1 MSFPPSRGNLLFLA
15 IMKLLIIYFLVLGF
29 ICIRDLFKVKNFDDY
44 VVAGRKQSSPFVF
57 MSLMA
62 TVLGASAT
70 VGIAARAESIGFAAF
85 WWLGVGAIGFWF
97 QAAFL
102 SKPVHDLDVRTLP
115 EIAEKTVG
123 KTGRKLVAFI
133 IAISWIGI
141 IAAQFAA
148 VAGFIG
154 LVLGHDAGTQSVL
167 ITAVIVIVYTLLGG
181 QLSVVRTDALQFGIL
196 TLGFFAVA
204 IYLFGGFSGA
214 ETAAIANGTSAI
226 ANGNAAIANDTV
238 AHSAGLATF
247 GDFSL
252 LNEKFSFAD
261 LAMMLFTVGGAYF
274 LGPDVI
280 SRNLV
285 AKDST
290 SARKAVIIGSFAIF
304 VFSVVIVLL
313 GMWAATYAPNADG
326 TSVNPLF
333 RLASGVLPLP
343 LAALLSVG
351 LLSALLSSADTCL
364 INSAAIFGS
373 DILNTRRISVV
384 RLLVVAIG
392 IIATYLALQGK
403 DIIGLLTMA
412 YSVYT
417 PGIVAPLAVAI
428 IAHKKFSI
436 KKSLW
441 YAGVVVGG
449 LFGLIPAI
457 LASTAK
463 IATPAY
469 IPHIGIAISLAFAL
483 ASLKRKKA

>member
-1 MSFPPSRGNLLFLA
+1 
-15 IMKLLIIYFLVLGF
+15 MKLLLIYFFVLGF

-85 WWLGVGAIGFWF
+85 WWLAVGAIGFWF

-123 KTGRKLVAFI
+123 KTGRKLVALI
-133 IAISWIGI
+133 IAVSWIGI

-196 TLGFFAVA
+196 TLGFFAAAV
-204 IYLFGGFSGA
+204 YLFGGFSGA
-214 ETAAIANGTSAI
+214 ENAALQAAENLAASSSTA
-226 ANGNAAIANDTV
+226 GNA
-238 AHSAGLATF
+238 GLTTF
-247 GDFSL
+247 GNFNL
-252 LNEKFSFAD
+252 LNEKFGASD
-261 LAMMLFTVGGAYF
+261 LAIMLFTIGGAYF

-285 AKDST
+285 AKDAT
-290 SARKAVIIGSFAIF
+290 SARKAVVAGSFAIL
-304 VFSVVIVLL
+304 VFSVIIVLL
-313 GMWAATYAPNADG
+313 GMWAATYAPATAG
-326 TSVNPLF
+326 SATNPLI

-384 RLLVVAIG
+384 RISVVVIG

-428 IAHKKFSI
+428 IAHKEFKV
-436 KKSLW
+436 KKTLW
-441 YAGVVVGG
+441 YAGVIIGG

-463 IATPAY
+463 IQSPAY
-469 IPHIGIAISLAFAL
+469 LPLVGIAISLAFAL
-483 ASLKRKKA
+483 ASLKKK

>member
-1 MSFPPSRGNLLFLA
+1 
-15 IMKLLIIYFLVLGF
+15 MKLLIIYFLVLGF
-29 ICIRDLFKVKNFDDY
+29 ICVRDWFKVKNFDDY

-123 KTGRKLVAFI
+123 KTGRKLVALI
-133 IAISWIGI
+133 IAVSWIGI

-154 LVLGHDAGTQSVL
+154 LVLGHDAGTQAVL
-167 ITAVIVIVYTLLGG
+167 ITAVIVVVYTLLGG

-196 TLGFFAVA
+196 TLGFFAAA

-214 ETAAIANGTSAI
+214 EIATSGIAATANETAAP
-226 ANGNAAIANDTV
+226 
-238 AHSAGLATF
+238 SAGLATF
-247 GDFSL
+247 GNFSL
-252 LNEKFSFAD
+252 LNEKFGFAD

-285 AKDST
+285 AKDS
-290 SARKAVIIGSFAIF
+290 SAARKAVVAGSFAIL

-313 GMWAATYAPNADG
+313 GMWAATYTPNAAG
-326 TSVNPLF
+326 SAVNPLF

-392 IIATYLALQGK
+392 VIATFLALQGK
-403 DIIGLLTMA
+403 DIIGLLMMA

-428 IAHKKFSI
+428 IAHKKFNV

-441 YAGVVVGG
+441 YAGVCAGG
-449 LFGLIPAI
+449 LFGLVPAI
-457 LASTAK
+457 LATAK
-463 IATPAY
+463 ISTPAY
-469 IPHIGIAISLAFAL
+469 LPHIGIAVSLVFALISL
-483 ASLKRKKA
+483 RQKKTEI

>member
-1 MSFPPSRGNLLFLA
+1 MKILL
-15 IMKLLIIYFLVLGF
+15 IYFLVLGF

-133 IAISWIGI
+133 IAVSWIGI

-167 ITAVIVIVYTLLGG
+167 ITAIIVIVYTLLGG

-196 TLGFFAVA
+196 TLGFFAAAV
-204 IYLFGGFSGA
+204 YLFGGFSGA
-214 ETAAIANGTSAI
+214 ETSV
-226 ANGNAAIANDTV
+226 NAVEST
-238 AHSAGLATF
+238 SAGLATF
-247 GDFSL
+247 GNFNL
-252 LNEKFSFAD
+252 LNEKFDFAD

-285 AKDST
+285 AKNST
-290 SARKAVIIGSFAIF
+290 AARKAVVAGSFAILL
-304 VFSVVIVLL
+304 FSVIIVLL
-313 GMWAATYAPNADG
+313 GMWAATYSPNVNG
-326 TSVNPLF
+326 PVNPLF

-343 LAALLSVG
+343 LAALLSIG

-392 IIATYLALQGK
+392 IIATFLALQGK

-428 IAHKKFSI
+428 IAHKKFNI

-441 YAGVVVGG
+441 YAGVCLGG

-457 LASTAK
+457 FATAK

-469 IPHIGIAISLAFAL
+469 LPHVGIAISLVFAL
-483 ASLKRKKA
+483 ASLKRK

>member
-1 MSFPPSRGNLLFLA
+1 
-15 IMKLLIIYFLVLGF
+15 MKLLLIYFFVLGF

-85 WWLGVGAIGFWF
+85 WWLAVGTIGFWF

-123 KTGRKLVAFI
+123 KTGRKLVALI
-133 IAISWIGI
+133 IAVSWIGI

-196 TLGFFAVA
+196 TLGFFAAAV
-204 IYLFGGFSGA
+204 YLFGGFSGA
-214 ETAAIANGTSAI
+214 E
-226 ANGNAAIANDTV
+226 NAALQAAGNLT
-238 AHSAGLATF
+238 ASSSTAGNAGLATF
-247 GDFSL
+247 GNFNL
-252 LNEKFSFAD
+252 LNEKFGASD
-261 LAMMLFTVGGAYF
+261 LAIMLFTIGGAYF

-285 AKDST
+285 AKNAT
-290 SARKAVIIGSFAIF
+290 SARKAVVAGSFAILA
-304 VFSVVIVLL
+304 FSVIIVLL
-313 GMWAATYAPNADG
+313 GMWAATYAPATAG
-326 TSVNPLF
+326 STTNPLF

-384 RLLVVAIG
+384 RISVVVIG

-428 IAHKKFSI
+428 IAHKKFKV
-436 KKSLW
+436 KKTLW
-441 YAGVVVGG
+441 YAGVIIGG

-463 IATPAY
+463 IQSPAY
-469 IPHIGIAISLAFAL
+469 LPLVGIAISLVFAL
-483 ASLKRKKA
+483 ASLKRKN

>member
-1 MSFPPSRGNLLFLA
+1 
-15 IMKLLIIYFLVLGF
+15 MKLLIIYFFVLGF
-29 ICIRDLFKVKNFDDY
+29 ICVRDLFKVKNFDDY

-85 WWLGVGAIGFWF
+85 WWLAVGAIGFWF

-123 KTGRKLVAFI
+123 KTGRKLVALI
-133 IAISWIGI
+133 IAVSWIGI

-196 TLGFFAVA
+196 TLGFFAAA

-214 ETAAIANGTSAI
+214 ENAVLQTASGFANGTAADSASNF
-226 ANGNAAIANDTV
+226 ANGTAAQST
-238 AHSAGLATF
+238 GLATF
-247 GDFSL
+247 GNFNL
-252 LNEKFSFAD
+252 LNEKFGIAD
-261 LAMMLFTVGGAYF
+261 LAIMLFTIGGAYF

-285 AKDST
+285 AKDSS
-290 SARKAVIIGSFAIF
+290 SARKAVVAGSFAILA
-304 VFSVVIVLL
+304 FSVIIVML
-313 GMWAATYAPNADG
+313 GMWAATYAPNAAG

-384 RLLVVAIG
+384 RISVVVIG

-428 IAHKKFSI
+428 IAHKNFKF
-436 KKSLW
+436 KKTLW
-441 YAGVVVGG
+441 YAGVIIGG

-463 IATPAY
+463 IQSPAY
-469 IPHIGIAISLAFAL
+469 LPLIGIAISLVFAL
-483 ASLKRKKA
+483 TSLKKK

>member
-1 MSFPPSRGNLLFLA
+1 MKILL
-15 IMKLLIIYFLVLGF
+15 IYFLVLGF

-167 ITAVIVIVYTLLGG
+167 ITAIIVIVYTLLGG

-196 TLGFFAVA
+196 TLGFFAAA
-204 IYLFGGFSGA
+204 IYLFGGFSGMEIA
-214 ETAAIANGTSAI
+214 PSGIAASTNGTAAIANGTAAHSAI
-226 ANGNAAIANDTV
+226 ATT
-238 AHSAGLATF
+238 SAGLATF

-290 SARKAVIIGSFAIF
+290 SARKAVVIGSFAIL

-313 GMWAATYAPNADG
+313 GMWAATYAPNAAG

-384 RLLVVAIG
+384 RLIVIAIG

-428 IAHKKFSI
+428 IAHKKFNI

-441 YAGVVVGG
+441 YAGVCVGG

-469 IPHIGIAISLAFAL
+469 IPHIGIAVSLVFAL
-483 ASLKRKKA
+483 ASVRKK

>member
-1 MSFPPSRGNLLFLA
+1 
-15 IMKLLIIYFLVLGF
+15 MKLLLIYFFVLGF

-123 KTGRKLVAFI
+123 KTGRKLVALI
-133 IAISWIGI
+133 IAVSWIGI

-196 TLGFFAVA
+196 TLGFFAAAV
-204 IYLFGGFSGA
+204 YLFGGFSGF
-214 ETAAIANGTSAI
+214 E
-226 ANGNAAIANDTV
+226 NAAHSAGLAASSSTAN
-238 AHSAGLATF
+238 SAGLATF
-247 GDFSL
+247 GNFNL
-252 LNEKFSFAD
+252 LNEKFGASD
-261 LAMMLFTVGGAYF
+261 LAIMLFTIGGAYF

-285 AKDST
+285 AKDAT
-290 SARKAVIIGSFAIF
+290 SARKAVVAGSFAILA
-304 VFSVVIVLL
+304 FSVIIVLL
-313 GMWAATYAPNADG
+313 GMWAATYAPA
-326 TSVNPLF
+326 TASSATNPLF

-384 RLLVVAIG
+384 RISVVVIG

-428 IAHKKFSI
+428 IAHKKFKV
-436 KKSLW
+436 KKTLW
-441 YAGVVVGG
+441 YAGVIIGG

-463 IATPAY
+463 IQSPAY
-469 IPHIGIAISLAFAL
+469 LPLVGIAISLAFAL
-483 ASLKRKKA
+483 ASLKKK

>member
-1 MSFPPSRGNLLFLA
+1 
-15 IMKLLIIYFLVLGF
+15 MKLLVIYFLVLGF
-29 ICIRDLFKVKNFDDY
+29 ICVRDLFKVKNFDDY
-44 VVAGRKQSSPFVF
+44 VVAGRRQSAPFVF

-70 VGIAARAESIGFAAF
+70 IGIAARAESIGFAAF

-102 SKPVHDLDVRTLP
+102 SKPIHDLDVRTLP
-115 EIAEKTVG
+115 ELAEKTVG
-123 KTGRKLVAFI
+123 KVGRKLVALI
-133 IAISWIGI
+133 IAVSWIGI

-154 LVLGHDAGTQSVL
+154 LVLGHDAGTLSVV
-167 ITAVIVIVYTLLGG
+167 ITAAIVIVYTLLGG

-196 TLGFFAVA
+196 TLGFVAAAV
-204 IYLFGGFSGA
+204 YLLGGFSGA
-214 ETAAIANGTSAI
+214 ESAAA
-226 ANGNAAIANDTV
+226 D
-238 AHSAGLATF
+238 F
-247 GDFSL
+247 DFSL
-252 LNEKFSFAD
+252 LNEKFGATD

-285 AKDST
+285 AKDAGA
-290 SARKAVIIGSFAIF
+290 ARKAVTVGGFVIL
-304 VFSVVIVLL
+304 VFSVIIVLL
-313 GMWAATYAPNADG
+313 GMWAAQYAPDVTAGVNGSGKTNA
-326 TSVNPLF
+326 LF

-373 DILNTRRISVV
+373 DILNTRRIAVV
-384 RLLVVAIG
+384 RIIVVIVG
-392 IIATYLALQGK
+392 LIAMVLALGGK

-417 PGIVAPLAVAI
+417 PGIVAPLAVAV
-428 IAHKKFSI
+428 IAHKKFEI
-436 KKSLW
+436 KKHFW
-441 YAGVVVGG
+441 YAGVCLGG
-449 LFGLIPAI
+449 LFGLVPAI
-457 LASTAK
+457 LSSTAK

-469 IPHIGIAISLAFAL
+469 LPHIGIAISLILAL
-483 ASLKRKKA
+483 ISLKKRS

>member
-1 MSFPPSRGNLLFLA
+1 
-15 IMKLLIIYFLVLGF
+15 MKLLIIYFLVLGF

-44 VVAGRKQSSPFVF
+44 VIAGRKQSSPFVF

-196 TLGFFAVA
+196 TLGFFAAA

-214 ETAAIANGTSAI
+214 ENAVLQTVQNIVDGAAAIANGTAAHSAI
-226 ANGNAAIANDTV
+226 ATT
-238 AHSAGLATF
+238 SAGLATF

-261 LAMMLFTVGGAYF
+261 LALMLFTVGGAYF

-290 SARKAVIIGSFAIF
+290 SARKAVVIGSFAIL

-313 GMWAATYAPNADG
+313 GMWAATYAPNAAG

-441 YAGVVVGG
+441 YAGVVIGG

-457 LASTAK
+457 LASTIK
-463 IATPAY
+463 VQSPAY

-483 ASLKRKKA
+483 ASLRKKS

>member
-1 MSFPPSRGNLLFLA
+1 
-15 IMKLLIIYFLVLGF
+15 MKLLLIYFFVLGF

-44 VVAGRKQSSPFVF
+44 VVAGRKQSTPFVF

-85 WWLGVGAIGFWF
+85 WWLAVGAIGFWF

-123 KTGRKLVAFI
+123 KTGRKLVALI
-133 IAISWIGI
+133 IAVSWIGI

-196 TLGFFAVA
+196 TLGFFAAAV
-204 IYLFGGFSGA
+204 YLFGGFSGA
-214 ETAAIANGTSAI
+214 ENAALQTAENLAASSSTA
-226 ANGNAAIANDTV
+226 GNA
-238 AHSAGLATF
+238 GLTTF
-247 GDFSL
+247 GNFNL
-252 LNEKFSFAD
+252 LNEKFGASD
-261 LAMMLFTVGGAYF
+261 LAIMLFTIGGAYF

-285 AKDST
+285 AKDAT
-290 SARKAVIIGSFAIF
+290 SARKAVVAGSFAILA
-304 VFSVVIVLL
+304 FSVIIVLL
-313 GMWAATYAPNADG
+313 GMWAATYAPATAG
-326 TSVNPLF
+326 SATNPLF

-384 RLLVVAIG
+384 RISVVVIG

-428 IAHKKFSI
+428 IAHKNS
-436 KKSLW
+436 KSR
-441 YAGVVVGG
+441 
-449 LFGLIPAI
+449 
-457 LASTAK
+457 
-463 IATPAY
+463 
-469 IPHIGIAISLAFAL
+469 
-483 ASLKRKKA
+483 KRSGTQA

>member
-1 MSFPPSRGNLLFLA
+1 
-15 IMKLLIIYFLVLGF
+15 MKLLIIYFLVLGF

-44 VVAGRKQSSPFVF
+44 VIAGRKQSSPFVF

-196 TLGFFAVA
+196 TLGFFAAA

-214 ETAAIANGTSAI
+214 ENAVLQTVQNIVDGATTIANGTA
-226 ANGNAAIANDTV
+226 

-261 LAMMLFTVGGAYF
+261 LALMLFTVGGAYF

-290 SARKAVIIGSFAIF
+290 SARKAVVIGSFAIL

-313 GMWAATYAPNADG
+313 GMWAATYAPNAAG

-373 DILNTRRISVV
+373 DILNTRRISIV
-384 RLLVVAIG
+384 RLLVVVIG

-428 IAHKKFSI
+428 IAHKKFNI

-441 YAGVVVGG
+441 YAGVVIGG

-457 LASTAK
+457 LASTIK
-463 IATPAY
+463 VQSPAY
-469 IPHIGIAISLAFAL
+469 IPHIGIAISLAFTL
-483 ASLKRKKA
+483 ASLKRK

>member
-1 MSFPPSRGNLLFLA
+1 
-15 IMKLLIIYFLVLGF
+15 MKLLIIYFLVLGF

-44 VVAGRKQSSPFVF
+44 VVAGRKQTAPFVF

-85 WWLGVGAIGFWF
+85 WWLAVGAIGFWF

-123 KTGRKLVAFI
+123 KTGRKLVALI
-133 IAISWIGI
+133 IAVSWIGI

-167 ITAVIVIVYTLLGG
+167 ITAGIVIVYTLLGG

-196 TLGFFAVA
+196 TLGFFAAAV
-204 IYLFGGFSGA
+204 YLFGGF
-214 ETAAIANGTSAI
+214 ANGTAV
-226 ANGNAAIANDTV
+226 GTAAHSVVEST
-238 AHSAGLATF
+238 SAGLATF
-247 GDFSL
+247 GNLAL
-252 LNEKFSFAD
+252 LNEKFGFAD
-261 LAMMLFTVGGAYF
+261 LVVMLFTVGGAYF

-285 AKDST
+285 AKDAS
-290 SARKAVIIGSFAIF
+290 SARKAVVAGSFAIL

-313 GMWAATYAPNADG
+313 GMWTATYAPETAHG
-326 TSVNPLF
+326 VGPATNPLF
-333 RLASGVLPLP
+333 RLASDVLPLP

-373 DILNTRRISVV
+373 DILNTRRISIV

-392 IIATYLALQGK
+392 VIATFLALQGK

-428 IAHKKFSI
+428 VSYKKFAI

-441 YAGVVVGG
+441 YAGVCIGG
-449 LFGLIPAI
+449 LFGLVPAI
-457 LASTAK
+457 LASTVK
-463 IATPAY
+463 MQTPSY
-469 IPHIGIAISLAFAL
+469 IPLIGVAVSLVFALISL
-483 ASLKRKKA
+483 KKS

>member
-1 MSFPPSRGNLLFLA
+1 
-15 IMKLLIIYFLVLGF
+15 MKLLIIYFFVLGF
-29 ICIRDLFKVKNFDDY
+29 ICVRDLFKVKNFDDY

-85 WWLGVGAIGFWF
+85 WWLAVGAIGFWF

-123 KTGRKLVAFI
+123 KTGRKLVALI
-133 IAISWIGI
+133 IAVSWIGI

-167 ITAVIVIVYTLLGG
+167 ITAIIVIVYTLLGG

-196 TLGFFAVA
+196 TLGFFAAA

-214 ETAAIANGTSAI
+214 ENAVLQTASGFANGTAAIANET
-226 ANGNAAIANDTV
+226 AAQST
-238 AHSAGLATF
+238 GLATF
-247 GDFSL
+247 GNFNL
-252 LNEKFSFAD
+252 LNEKFGIAD
-261 LAMMLFTVGGAYF
+261 LAMMLFTIGGAYF

-285 AKDST
+285 AKDAT
-290 SARKAVIIGSFAIF
+290 SARKAVVAGSFAILA
-304 VFSVVIVLL
+304 FSVIIVML
-313 GMWAATYAPNADG
+313 GMWAATYAPNAAG

-384 RLLVVAIG
+384 RISVVVIG

-428 IAHKKFSI
+428 IAHKNFKVT
-436 KKSLW
+436 KTLW
-441 YAGVVVGG
+441 YAGVIIGG

-463 IATPAY
+463 IQSPAY
-469 IPHIGIAISLAFAL
+469 LPLIGIAISLVFAL
-483 ASLKRKKA
+483 TSLKKK

>member
-1 MSFPPSRGNLLFLA
+1 
-15 IMKLLIIYFLVLGF
+15 MKLLLIYFFVLGF
-29 ICIRDLFKVKNFDDY
+29 ICVRDWFKVKNFDDY
-44 VVAGRKQSSPFVF
+44 VVAGRRQTAPFVF

-70 VGIAARAESIGFAAF
+70 VGIAARAQSIGFPAF
-85 WWLGVGAIGFWF
+85 WWLGVGAIGFVF

-102 SKPVHDLDVRTLP
+102 SRPVHELDVRTLP
-115 EIAEKTVG
+115 ELAEKTVG

-154 LVLGHDAGTQSVL
+154 LVLGHDAGTLSVVV
-167 ITAVIVIVYTLLGG
+167 TAAIVIVYTLLGG
-181 QLSVVRTDALQFGIL
+181 QLSVVRTDALQFGVL
-196 TLGFFAVA
+196 TFGFLAAAV
-204 IYLFGGFSGA
+204 YLLGGF
-214 ETAAIANGTSAI
+214 
-226 ANGNAAIANDTV
+226 
-238 AHSAGLATF
+238 
-247 GDFSL
+247 GDVGIVSDKNLNFDFAL
-252 LNEKFSFAD
+252 LNDKFEIQD
-261 LAMMLFTVGGAYF
+261 LMMMLFTVGGAYF

-285 AKDST
+285 AKDA
-290 SARKAVIIGSFAIF
+290 SAARRAVIAGCFAII
-304 VFSVVIVLL
+304 VFSVIIVML
-313 GMWAATYAPNADG
+313 GMWVAANMPPDAM
-326 TSVNPLF
+326 NPLF

-373 DILNTRRISVV
+373 DILGSRRIFVV
-384 RLLVVAIG
+384 RILVVAIG
-392 IIATYLALQGK
+392 AVATLLALGGK

-428 IAHKKFSI
+428 IAHKKFNI
-436 KKSLW
+436 NKMLW
-441 YAGVVVGG
+441 YIGVCLGG
-449 LFGLIPAI
+449 LFGLVPAI
-457 LASTAK
+457 FTTLK
-463 IATPAY
+463 FDLPAY
-469 IPHIGIAISLAFAL
+469 LPHIGIAVSLAFAL
-483 ASLKRKKA
+483 ASLKKRAG

>member
-1 MSFPPSRGNLLFLA
+1 
-15 IMKLLIIYFLVLGF
+15 MKLLLIYFFVLGF

-85 WWLGVGAIGFWF
+85 WWLAVGAIGFWF

-123 KTGRKLVAFI
+123 KTGRKLVALI
-133 IAISWIGI
+133 IAVSWIGI

-196 TLGFFAVA
+196 TLGFFAAAV
-204 IYLFGGFSGA
+204 YLFGGFSGI
-214 ETAAIANGTSAI
+214 E
-226 ANGNAAIANDTV
+226 NAAHSAGLTASSSIVN
-238 AHSAGLATF
+238 SAGLATF
-247 GDFSL
+247 GNFNL
-252 LNEKFSFAD
+252 LNEKFGASD
-261 LAMMLFTVGGAYF
+261 LAIMLFTIGGAYF

-285 AKDST
+285 AKDAT
-290 SARKAVIIGSFAIF
+290 SARKAVVAGSFAIL
-304 VFSVVIVLL
+304 VFSVIIVLL
-313 GMWAATYAPNADG
+313 GMWAATYTPATAG
-326 TSVNPLF
+326 SATNPLF

-384 RLLVVAIG
+384 RISVVVIG

-428 IAHKKFSI
+428 IAHKEFKV
-436 KKSLW
+436 KKTLW
-441 YAGVVVGG
+441 YAGVIIGG

-463 IATPAY
+463 IQSPAY
-469 IPHIGIAISLAFAL
+469 LPLVGIAISLAFAL
-483 ASLKRKKA
+483 ASLKKK

>member
-1 MSFPPSRGNLLFLA
+1 
-15 IMKLLIIYFLVLGF
+15 MKLLIIYFLVLGF

-70 VGIAARAESIGFAAF
+70 VGIAARAENIGFAAF
-85 WWLGVGAIGFWF
+85 WWLAVGAIGFWF

-123 KTGRKLVAFI
+123 KTGRKLVALI
-133 IAISWIGI
+133 IAVSWIGI

-167 ITAVIVIVYTLLGG
+167 ITAGIVIVYTLLGG

-196 TLGFFAVA
+196 TLGFFAAAV
-204 IYLFGGFSGA
+204 YLFGGF
-214 ETAAIANGTSAI
+214 ANGTA
-226 ANGNAAIANDTV
+226 V
-238 AHSAGLATF
+238 QSAGLATF
-247 GDFSL
+247 GNFNL
-252 LNEKFSFAD
+252 LNEKFGFTD

-285 AKDST
+285 AKDAS
-290 SARKAVIIGSFAIF
+290 SARKAVVAGSFAIL

-313 GMWAATYAPNADG
+313 GMWTATFAPETAHG
-326 TSVNPLF
+326 VGPVMNPLF
-333 RLASGVLPLP
+333 RLASDVLPLP

-373 DILNTRRISVV
+373 DILNTHRISVV

-392 IIATYLALQGK
+392 IIATFLALQGK

-428 IAHKKFSI
+428 IAHKKFNI

-441 YAGVVVGG
+441 YTGVIVGG

-457 LASTAK
+457 LVSTAK
-463 IATPAY
+463 IQTPNY
-469 IPHIGIAISLAFAL
+469 IPLIGVAVSLVFALISL
-483 ASLKRKKA
+483 KKN

>member
-1 MSFPPSRGNLLFLA
+1 
-15 IMKLLIIYFLVLGF
+15 MKLLIIYFLVLGF

-133 IAISWIGI
+133 IAVSWIGI

-196 TLGFFAVA
+196 TLGFFAAA
-204 IYLFGGFSGA
+204 IYLFGGFSGT
-214 ETAAIANGTSAI
+214 ENAAIQASQNIANGT
-226 ANGNAAIANDTV
+226 
-238 AHSAGLATF
+238 SAGLATF
-247 GDFSL
+247 GNFNL
-252 LNEKFSFAD
+252 LNEKFGFAD

-285 AKDST
+285 AKDSS
-290 SARKAVIIGSFAIF
+290 SARKAVVIGSFAIL
-304 VFSVVIVLL
+304 VFSVIIVLL
-313 GMWAATYAPNADG
+313 GMWAATYAPNAAG
-326 TSVNPLF
+326 SHVNPLF
-333 RLASGVLPLP
+333 RLASGTLPLP

-463 IATPAY
+463 VATPAY
-469 IPHIGIAISLAFAL
+469 IPHIGIAVSLIFAI
-483 ASLKRKKA
+483 ASLKKK

>member
-1 MSFPPSRGNLLFLA
+1 
-15 IMKLLIIYFLVLGF
+15 MKLLLIYFFVLGF

-85 WWLGVGAIGFWF
+85 WWLAVGAIGFWF

-123 KTGRKLVAFI
+123 KTGRKLVALI
-133 IAISWIGI
+133 IAVSWIGI

-196 TLGFFAVA
+196 TLGFFAAA
-204 IYLFGGFSGA
+204 IYLFGGFSGI
-214 ETAAIANGTSAI
+214 E
-226 ANGNAAIANDTV
+226 NAALQAAGNLAASSSTAN
-238 AHSAGLATF
+238 SAGLATF
-247 GDFSL
+247 GNFNL
-252 LNEKFSFAD
+252 LNEKFGASD
-261 LAMMLFTVGGAYF
+261 LAIMLFTIGGAYF

-285 AKDST
+285 AKDAT
-290 SARKAVIIGSFAIF
+290 SARKAVVAGSFAILA
-304 VFSVVIVLL
+304 FSVIIVLL
-313 GMWAATYAPNADG
+313 GMWAATYAPATAG
-326 TSVNPLF
+326 SATNPLF

-384 RLLVVAIG
+384 RISVVVIG

-428 IAHKKFSI
+428 IAHKRFKV
-436 KKSLW
+436 KKTLW
-441 YAGVVVGG
+441 YAGVIIGG

-463 IATPAY
+463 IQSPAY
-469 IPHIGIAISLAFAL
+469 LPLVGIAISLAFAL
-483 ASLKRKKA
+483 ASLKKK

>member
-1 MSFPPSRGNLLFLA
+1 
-15 IMKLLIIYFLVLGF
+15 MKLLLIYFFVLGF

-85 WWLGVGAIGFWF
+85 WWLAVGAIGFWF

-123 KTGRKLVAFI
+123 KTGRKLVALI
-133 IAISWIGI
+133 IAVSWIGI

-196 TLGFFAVA
+196 TLGFFAAAV
-204 IYLFGGFSGA
+204 YLFGGFSGI
-214 ETAAIANGTSAI
+214 ENTAHSAGLT
-226 ANGNAAIANDTV
+226 ASSSTV
-238 AHSAGLATF
+238 NSAGLATF
-247 GDFSL
+247 GSFNL
-252 LNEKFSFAD
+252 LNEKFGASD
-261 LAMMLFTVGGAYF
+261 LAIMLFTIGGAYF

-285 AKDST
+285 AKDAT
-290 SARKAVIIGSFAIF
+290 SARKAVVAGSFAILA
-304 VFSVVIVLL
+304 FSVIIVLL
-313 GMWAATYAPNADG
+313 GMWAATYAPATAG
-326 TSVNPLF
+326 SATNPLF

-384 RLLVVAIG
+384 RISVVVIG

-428 IAHKKFSI
+428 IAHKKFKV
-436 KKSLW
+436 KKTLW
-441 YAGVVVGG
+441 YAGVIIGG

-463 IATPAY
+463 IQSPAY
-469 IPHIGIAISLAFAL
+469 LPLVGIAISLAFAL
-483 ASLKRKKA
+483 ASLKKK

>member
-1 MSFPPSRGNLLFLA
+1 
-15 IMKLLIIYFLVLGF
+15 MKLLLIYFFVLGF

-85 WWLGVGAIGFWF
+85 WWLAVGAIGFWF

-123 KTGRKLVAFI
+123 KTGRKLVALI
-133 IAISWIGI
+133 IAVSWIGI

-154 LVLGHDAGTQSVL
+154 LVLGHDAGAQSVL

-196 TLGFFAVA
+196 TLGFFAAA

-214 ETAAIANGTSAI
+214 E
-226 ANGNAAIANDTV
+226 NAALQTAGTLAASSSTA

-247 GDFSL
+247 GNFNL
-252 LNEKFSFAD
+252 LNEKFGISD
-261 LAMMLFTVGGAYF
+261 LAIMLFTIGGAYF

-285 AKDST
+285 AKDAT
-290 SARKAVIIGSFAIF
+290 SARKAVVAGSFAILA
-304 VFSVVIVLL
+304 FSVIIVLL
-313 GMWAATYAPNADG
+313 GMWAATYAPATAG
-326 TSVNPLF
+326 SATNPLF

-384 RLLVVAIG
+384 RISVVVIG

-428 IAHKKFSI
+428 IAHKKFKV
-436 KKSLW
+436 KKTLW
-441 YAGVVVGG
+441 YAGVIIGG

-463 IATPAY
+463 IQSPAY
-469 IPHIGIAISLAFAL
+469 LPLVGIAISLVFAL
-483 ASLKRKKA
+483 VSLKRKKKGDTATSAE

>member
-1 MSFPPSRGNLLFLA
+1 
-15 IMKLLIIYFLVLGF
+15 MKLLLIYFFVLGF

-85 WWLGVGAIGFWF
+85 WWLAVGAIGFWF

-102 SKPVHDLDVRTLP
+102 SKPVHDLNVRTLP

-123 KTGRKLVAFI
+123 KTGRKLVALI
-133 IAISWIGI
+133 IAVSWVGI

-167 ITAVIVIVYTLLGG
+167 ITAMIVIVYTLLGG

-196 TLGFFAVA
+196 TLGFFAAA

-214 ETAAIANGTSAI
+214 ENASLQTAQEIANGT
-226 ANGNAAIANDTV
+226 V
-238 AHSAGLATF
+238 AHPAGLATF
-247 GDFSL
+247 GNFNL
-252 LNEKFSFAD
+252 LNEKFGISD
-261 LAMMLFTVGGAYF
+261 LAIMLFTIGGAYF

-285 AKDST
+285 AKDAT
-290 SARKAVIIGSFAIF
+290 SARKAVVAGSFAILA
-304 VFSVVIVLL
+304 FSVIIVLL
-313 GMWAATYAPNADG
+313 GMWAATYAPATAG
-326 TSVNPLF
+326 SATNPLF

-384 RLLVVAIG
+384 RISVVVIG

-428 IAHKKFSI
+428 IAHKEFKV
-436 KKSLW
+436 KKTLW
-441 YAGVVVGG
+441 YAGVIIGG

-463 IATPAY
+463 IQSPAY
-469 IPHIGIAISLAFAL
+469 LPLVGIAISLVFAL
-483 ASLKRKKA
+483 TSLRRK

>member
-1 MSFPPSRGNLLFLA
+1 
-15 IMKLLIIYFLVLGF
+15 MKLLLIYFFVLGF
-29 ICIRDLFKVKNFDDY
+29 ICVRDLFKVKNFDDY
-44 VVAGRKQSSPFVF
+44 VVAGRKQTAPFVF

-85 WWLGVGAIGFWF
+85 WWLAVGAIGFWF

-102 SKPVHDLDVRTLP
+102 SKPVHDMNVRTLP

-133 IAISWIGI
+133 IAVSWIGI

-167 ITAVIVIVYTLLGG
+167 ITAGIVIVYTLLGG

-196 TLGFFAVA
+196 TLGFFAAA
-204 IYLFGGFSGA
+204 IYLFGGFSGTENTA
-214 ETAAIANGTSAI
+214 LQTAQRVANETST
-226 ANGNAAIANDTV
+226 
-238 AHSAGLATF
+238 GLATF
-247 GDFSL
+247 GNFNL
-252 LNEKFSFAD
+252 LNEKFGFAD

-285 AKDST
+285 AKDAT
-290 SARKAVIIGSFAIF
+290 AARKAVVVGSFAIL

-313 GMWAATYAPNADG
+313 GMWAATYAPDAAATHATG
-326 TSVNPLF
+326 AMNPLF

-392 IIATYLALQGK
+392 VIATFLALQGK

-428 IAHKKFSI
+428 IVHKKFNI

-457 LASTAK
+457 LASTVK
-463 IATPAY
+463 IQTPAY
-469 IPHIGIAISLAFAL
+469 LPHIGIAISLAFAL
-483 ASLKRKKA
+483 ASLRRVSTPHVPK

>member
-1 MSFPPSRGNLLFLA
+1 
-15 IMKLLIIYFLVLGF
+15 MKLLLIYFFVLGF

-85 WWLGVGAIGFWF
+85 WWLAVGAIGFWF

-123 KTGRKLVAFI
+123 KTGRKLVALI
-133 IAISWIGI
+133 IAVSWIGI

-196 TLGFFAVA
+196 TLGFFAAAV
-204 IYLFGGFSGA
+204 YLFGGFSGA
-214 ETAAIANGTSAI
+214 E
-226 ANGNAAIANDTV
+226 NAALQAAGNLVASNAGLAASNSTV
-238 AHSAGLATF
+238 NSAGLATF
-247 GDFSL
+247 GNFNL
-252 LNEKFSFAD
+252 LNEKFGASD
-261 LAMMLFTVGGAYF
+261 LAIMLFTIGGAYF

-285 AKDST
+285 AKDAT
-290 SARKAVIIGSFAIF
+290 SARKAVVAGSFAIL
-304 VFSVVIVLL
+304 VFSVIIVLL
-313 GMWAATYAPNADG
+313 GMWAATYVPATAG
-326 TSVNPLF
+326 SATNPLF

-384 RLLVVAIG
+384 RISVVVIG

-428 IAHKKFSI
+428 IAHKEFKV
-436 KKSLW
+436 KKTLW
-441 YAGVVVGG
+441 YAGVIIGG

-457 LASTAK
+457 LAFTAK
-463 IATPAY
+463 IQSPAY
-469 IPHIGIAISLAFAL
+469 LPLVGIAISLVFAL
-483 ASLKRKKA
+483 ASLKRK

>member
-1 MSFPPSRGNLLFLA
+1 
-15 IMKLLIIYFLVLGF
+15 MKLLLIYFFVLGF

-85 WWLGVGAIGFWF
+85 WWLAVGAIGFWF

-123 KTGRKLVAFI
+123 KTGRKLVALI
-133 IAISWIGI
+133 IAVSWIGI

-196 TLGFFAVA
+196 TLGFFAAAV
-204 IYLFGGFSGA
+204 YLFGGFSGI
-214 ETAAIANGTSAI
+214 E
-226 ANGNAAIANDTV
+226 NAAHSAGLTASSSTV
-238 AHSAGLATF
+238 NSAGLATF
-247 GDFSL
+247 GSFNL
-252 LNEKFSFAD
+252 LNEKFGASD
-261 LAMMLFTVGGAYF
+261 LAIMLFTIGGAYF

-285 AKDST
+285 AKDAT
-290 SARKAVIIGSFAIF
+290 SARKAVVAGSFAILA
-304 VFSVVIVLL
+304 FSVIIVLL
-313 GMWAATYAPNADG
+313 GMWAATYVPATAG
-326 TSVNPLF
+326 STTNPLF

-384 RLLVVAIG
+384 RISVVVIG

-428 IAHKKFSI
+428 IAHKRFKV
-436 KKSLW
+436 KKTLW
-441 YAGVVVGG
+441 YAGVIIGG

-463 IATPAY
+463 IQSPAY
-469 IPHIGIAISLAFAL
+469 LPLVGIAISLVFAL
-483 ASLKRKKA
+483 VSLKRK

>member
-1 MSFPPSRGNLLFLA
+1 
-15 IMKLLIIYFLVLGF
+15 MKLLIIYFLVLGF

-204 IYLFGGFSGA
+204 IYLFGGFSGTETA
-214 ETAAIANGTSAI
+214 AGSASELANGTAAIASGTAAQSAI
-226 ANGNAAIANDTV
+226 ATT
-238 AHSAGLATF
+238 SAGLATF
-247 GDFSL
+247 SNFSL
-252 LNEKFSFAD
+252 LNEKFGFAD
-261 LAMMLFTVGGAYF
+261 LAMMLFTIGGAYF

-290 SARKAVIIGSFAIF
+290 SARKAVVAGSFAIL
-304 VFSVVIVLL
+304 VFSVVIALL
-313 GMWAATYAPNADG
+313 GMWAATYAPNAAG
-326 TSVNPLF
+326 SSVNPLF

-441 YAGVVVGG
+441 YAGVIIGG

-469 IPHIGIAISLAFAL
+469 LPHIGIAISLAFAI
-483 ASLKRKKA
+483 ASLKRK

>member
-1 MSFPPSRGNLLFLA
+1 
-15 IMKLLIIYFLVLGF
+15 MKLLLIYFFVLGF

-44 VVAGRKQSSPFVF
+44 VVAGRRQTAPFVF
-57 MSLMA
+57 TSLMA

-70 VGIAARAESIGFAAF
+70 IGIAARAESIGFAAF
-85 WWLGVGAIGFWF
+85 WWLGVGAVGFWF

-102 SKPVHDLDVRTLP
+102 SKPIHDLDVRTLP
-115 EIAEKTVG
+115 ELAEKTVDR
-123 KTGRKLVAFI
+123 TGRKLVGLI
-133 IAISWIGI
+133 IAVSWIGI

-154 LVLGHDAGTQSVL
+154 LVLGHDAGALSVVV
-167 ITAVIVIVYTLLGG
+167 TAAIVIVYTLLGG

-196 TLGFFAVA
+196 TLGFAASA
-204 IYLFGGFSGA
+204 IYLLGGFADVSAATALNATASG
-214 ETAAIANGTSAI
+214 ISN
-226 ANGNAAIANDTV
+226 
-238 AHSAGLATF
+238 F
-247 GDFSL
+247 DFSL
-252 LNEKFSFAD
+252 LNEKFGAAD

-285 AKDST
+285 AKDAGA
-290 SARKAVIIGSFAIF
+290 ARKAVVAGSFAILI
-304 VFSVVIVLL
+304 FSVIIVLL
-313 GMWAATYAPNADG
+313 GMWAAQYAPDVAGSKTNA
-326 TSVNPLF
+326 LF

-373 DILNTRRISVV
+373 DILNARRIAVV
-384 RLLVVAIG
+384 RILVVVIG
-392 IIATYLALQGK
+392 LVAMVLALGGK

-417 PGIVAPLAVAI
+417 PGIVAPLAVAVI
-428 IAHKKFSI
+428 SHKKFEI
-436 KKSLW
+436 RKHLW
-441 YAGVVVGG
+441 YTGVCLGG

-457 LASTAK
+457 LSSAVNFV
-463 IATPAY
+463 TPAY
-469 IPHIGIAISLAFAL
+469 LPHIGIFVSLLFAL
-483 ASLKRKKA
+483 AGLKRRK

>member
-1 MSFPPSRGNLLFLA
+1 
-15 IMKLLIIYFLVLGF
+15 MKLLIIYFFVLGF

-44 VVAGRKQSSPFVF
+44 VVAGRKQSTPFVF

-123 KTGRKLVAFI
+123 KVGRKLVAFI
-133 IAISWIGI
+133 IAVSWIGI

-167 ITAVIVIVYTLLGG
+167 ITAAIVIVYTLLGG
-181 QLSVVRTDALQFGIL
+181 QYSVVRTDALQFGIL
-196 TLGFFAVA
+196 TLGFFAAA
-204 IYLFGGFSGA
+204 IYLFGGFSGT
-214 ETAAIANGTSAI
+214 E
-226 ANGNAAIANDTV
+226 NAALQTV
-238 AHSAGLATF
+238 QSITNETYAGLATF
-247 GDFSL
+247 GNFNL
-252 LNEKFSFAD
+252 LNEKFDFAD

-285 AKDST
+285 AKDSS
-290 SARKAVIIGSFAIF
+290 SARKAVVIGGFAILI
-304 VFSVVIVLL
+304 FSVIIVLL
-313 GMWAATYAPNADG
+313 GMWAATFSPATADSA
-326 TSVNPLF
+326 TNPLF

-373 DILNTRRISVV
+373 DILNTRRIAVV
-384 RLLVVAIG
+384 RIIVVAIG
-392 IIATYLALQGK
+392 IVATYLALQ
-403 DIIGLLTMA
+403 
-412 YSVYT
+412 
-417 PGIVAPLAVAI
+417 
-428 IAHKKFSI
+428 
-436 KKSLW
+436 
-441 YAGVVVGG
+441 
-449 LFGLIPAI
+449 
-457 LASTAK
+457 AK
-463 IATPAY
+463 TLS
-469 IPHIGIAISLAFAL
+469 GF
-483 ASLKRKKA
+483 

>member
-1 MSFPPSRGNLLFLA
+1 
-15 IMKLLIIYFLVLGF
+15 MKLLIIYFLVLGF

-204 IYLFGGFSGA
+204 IYLFGGFSGT
-214 ETAAIANGTSAI
+214 EIAAIVNGT
-226 ANGNAAIANDTV
+226 V
-238 AHSAGLATF
+238 APSTGLATF

-290 SARKAVIIGSFAIF
+290 SARKAAVAGSFAIL

-313 GMWAATYAPNADG
+313 GMWAATYAPNEAG

-441 YAGVVVGG
+441 YAGVIIGG

-469 IPHIGIAISLAFAL
+469 LPHIGIAISLAFAI
-483 ASLKRKKA
+483 ASLKRK

>member
-1 MSFPPSRGNLLFLA
+1 
-15 IMKLLIIYFLVLGF
+15 MKLLIIYFLVLGF

-133 IAISWIGI
+133 IAVSWIGI

-196 TLGFFAVA
+196 TLGFFAAA
-204 IYLFGGFSGA
+204 IYLFGGFSGT
-214 ETAAIANGTSAI
+214 ESAASQASQNIANGT
-226 ANGNAAIANDTV
+226 
-238 AHSAGLATF
+238 SAGLATF
-247 GDFSL
+247 GNFNL
-252 LNEKFSFAD
+252 LNEKFGFAD

-285 AKDST
+285 AKDSS
-290 SARKAVIIGSFAIF
+290 SARKAVVIGSFAIL
-304 VFSVVIVLL
+304 VFSVIIVLL
-313 GMWAATYAPNADG
+313 GMWAATNAPNTAG
-326 TSVNPLF
+326 SHVNPLF
-333 RLASGVLPLP
+333 RLASGTLPLP

-469 IPHIGIAISLAFAL
+469 IPHIGIAVSLIFAI
-483 ASLKRKKA
+483 ASLKKK

>member
-1 MSFPPSRGNLLFLA
+1 
-15 IMKLLIIYFLVLGF
+15 MKLLLIYFFVLGF

-85 WWLGVGAIGFWF
+85 WWLAVGAIGFWF

-123 KTGRKLVAFI
+123 KTGRKLVALI
-133 IAISWIGI
+133 IAVSWIGI

-196 TLGFFAVA
+196 TLGFFAAA

-214 ETAAIANGTSAI
+214 E
-226 ANGNAAIANDTV
+226 NAALQAAGNLAASSSTV
-238 AHSAGLATF
+238 NSAGLATF
-247 GDFSL
+247 GSFNL
-252 LNEKFSFAD
+252 LNEKFGASD
-261 LAMMLFTVGGAYF
+261 LAIMLFTIGGAYF

-285 AKDST
+285 AKDAT
-290 SARKAVIIGSFAIF
+290 SARKAVVAGSFAILA
-304 VFSVVIVLL
+304 FSVIIVLL
-313 GMWAATYAPNADG
+313 GMWAATYAPATAG
-326 TSVNPLF
+326 SATNPLF

-384 RLLVVAIG
+384 RISVVVIG

-428 IAHKKFSI
+428 IAHKRFKV
-436 KKSLW
+436 KKTLW
-441 YAGVVVGG
+441 YAGVIIGG

-463 IATPAY
+463 IQSPAY
-469 IPHIGIAISLAFAL
+469 LPLVGIAISLVFAL
-483 ASLKRKKA
+483 ASLKRKN

>member
-1 MSFPPSRGNLLFLA
+1 MKILL
-15 IMKLLIIYFLVLGF
+15 IYFLVLGF
-29 ICIRDLFKVKNFDDY
+29 ICVRDWFKVKNFDDY

-123 KTGRKLVAFI
+123 KTGRKLVALI
-133 IAISWIGI
+133 IAVSWIGI

-154 LVLGHDAGTQSVL
+154 LVLGHDAGTLAVL
-167 ITAVIVIVYTLLGG
+167 ITAVIVVVYTLLGG

-196 TLGFFAVA
+196 TLGFFAAA
-204 IYLFGGFSGA
+204 IYLFGGFSGT
-214 ETAAIANGTSAI
+214 EIAAGRASGIATL
-226 ANGNAAIANDTV
+226 GNFN
-238 AHSAGLATF
+238 
-247 GDFSL
+247 L
-252 LNEKFSFAD
+252 LNEKFGFAD

-285 AKDST
+285 AKDS
-290 SARKAVIIGSFAIF
+290 SAARKAVVAGSFAIL
-304 VFSVVIVLL
+304 VFSVIIVLL
-313 GMWAATYAPNADG
+313 GMWAATYAPNATG
-326 TSVNPLF
+326 INVNPLF

-392 IIATYLALQGK
+392 VIATFLALQGK

-428 IAHKKFSI
+428 IAHKKFNV

-441 YAGVVVGG
+441 YAGVCAGG
-449 LFGLIPAI
+449 LFGLVPAI
-457 LASTAK
+457 LATAK
-463 IATPAY
+463 ISTPAY
-469 IPHIGIAISLAFAL
+469 LPHIGIVVSLVFAL
-483 ASLKRKKA
+483 VSLRQKKTEL

>member
-1 MSFPPSRGNLLFLA
+1 
-15 IMKLLIIYFLVLGF
+15 MKLLIIYFLVLGF
-29 ICIRDLFKVKNFDDY
+29 ICVRDLFKVKNFDDY
-44 VVAGRKQSSPFVF
+44 VVAGRKQTAPFVF

-85 WWLGVGAIGFWF
+85 WWLAVGAIGFWF

-102 SKPVHDLDVRTLP
+102 SKPVHNLDVRTLP

-123 KTGRKLVAFI
+123 KTGRKLVALI
-133 IAISWIGI
+133 IAVSWIGI

-154 LVLGHDAGTQSVL
+154 LVLGHDAGTLSVL
-167 ITAVIVIVYTLLGG
+167 ITAGIVIVYTLLGG

-196 TLGFFAVA
+196 ALGFFAAAV
-204 IYLFGGFSGA
+204 YLFGGFSGA
-214 ETAAIANGTSAI
+214 ENAMQIAAESAVGTAVGSA
-226 ANGNAAIANDTV
+226 
-238 AHSAGLATF
+238 AHSAVESTSAGLATF
-247 GDFSL
+247 GNFNL
-252 LNEKFSFAD
+252 LNEKFGFTD
-261 LAMMLFTVGGAYF
+261 LVVMLFTVGGAYF

-285 AKDST
+285 AKDAS
-290 SARKAVIIGSFAIF
+290 SARKAVVAGSFAIL

-313 GMWAATYAPNADG
+313 GMWTATYAPEMAPG
-326 TSVNPLF
+326 VGPATNPLF
-333 RLASGVLPLP
+333 RLASDVLPLP

-392 IIATYLALQGK
+392 VIATFLALQGK

-428 IAHKKFSI
+428 VSYKKFTI

-441 YAGVVVGG
+441 YAGVCIGG
-449 LFGLIPAI
+449 LFGLVPAI
-457 LASTAK
+457 LASTVK
-463 IATPAY
+463 MQTPNY
-469 IPHIGIAISLAFAL
+469 IPLIGVAVSLVFALISL
-483 ASLKRKKA
+483 KKN

>member
-1 MSFPPSRGNLLFLA
+1 
-15 IMKLLIIYFLVLGF
+15 MKLLLIYFFVLGF

-85 WWLGVGAIGFWF
+85 WWLAVGAIGFWF

-123 KTGRKLVAFI
+123 KTGRKLVALI
-133 IAISWIGI
+133 IAVSWIGI

-196 TLGFFAVA
+196 TLGFFAAA
-204 IYLFGGFSGA
+204 IYLFGGFSGI
-214 ETAAIANGTSAI
+214 E
-226 ANGNAAIANDTV
+226 NAA
-238 AHSAGLATF
+238 HSAGLTASSSTAGNAGLATF
-247 GDFSL
+247 GNFNL
-252 LNEKFSFAD
+252 LNEKFGISD
-261 LAMMLFTVGGAYF
+261 LAIMLFTIGGAYF

-285 AKDST
+285 AKDAT
-290 SARKAVIIGSFAIF
+290 SARKAVVAGSFAILA
-304 VFSVVIVLL
+304 FSVIIVLL
-313 GMWAATYAPNADG
+313 GMWAATYAPATAG
-326 TSVNPLF
+326 SATNPLF

-384 RLLVVAIG
+384 RISVVVIG

-428 IAHKKFSI
+428 IAHKKFKV
-436 KKSLW
+436 KKTLW

-463 IATPAY
+463 IQSPAY
-469 IPHIGIAISLAFAL
+469 LPLVGIAISLVFAL
-483 ASLKRKKA
+483 ASLRKK

>member
-1 MSFPPSRGNLLFLA
+1 
-15 IMKLLIIYFLVLGF
+15 MKLLLIYFFVLGF

-44 VVAGRKQSSPFVF
+44 VVAGRRQTTPFVF

-70 VGIAARAESIGFAAF
+70 VGIASRAESIGFAAF
-85 WWLGVGAIGFWF
+85 WWLGTGAVGFWF

-148 VAGFIG
+148 MAGFIG
-154 LVLGHDAGTQSVL
+154 LVLGHDAGTLSVL
-167 ITAVIVIVYTLLGG
+167 VTAVIVIVYTLLGG

-196 TLGFFAVA
+196 TLGFFATAV
-204 IYLFGGFSGA
+204 YLFGGFSGA
-214 ETAAIANGTSAI
+214 ENAVLTAASISEPGENFSSDA
-226 ANGNAAIANDTV
+226 V
-238 AHSAGLATF
+238 ASNAGLATF
-247 GDFSL
+247 GKFAL
-252 LNEKFSFAD
+252 LNEKFGAFD
-261 LAMMLFTVGGAYF
+261 LVIMLFTIGGAYF

-285 AKDST
+285 AKDSA
-290 SARKAVIIGSFAIF
+290 SARRAVVAGSFAII
-304 VFSVVIVLL
+304 VFSVIIVLL
-313 GMWAATYAPNADG
+313 GMWAATYAPAVSG
-326 TSVNPLF
+326 SVTNPLF
-333 RLASGVLPLP
+333 RLATGVLPLP

-392 IIATYLALQGK
+392 IVATYLALQGK

-428 IAHKKFSI
+428 IAYKKFYV
-436 KKSLW
+436 KKTFW
-441 YAGVVVGG
+441 YAGVVIGG
-449 LFGLIPAI
+449 LFGLVPTILSSTVKYQSPAFLP
-457 LASTAK
+457 LA
-463 IATPAY
+463 
-469 IPHIGIAISLAFAL
+469 GIAISLAFAI
-483 ASLKRKKA
+483 ASLKKK